1 MYFIIMLLWVILNGK
16 ITLEVILVGLVL
28 TAAAGILMRI
38 FYGYTVRRDFL
49 FLKKIPLILV
59 YFGILV
65 AQILKSSL
73 IMLRILLHRTEN
85 IDPYLVTFDS
95 GLQTDLGRF
104 LLANSITLT
113 PGTITIQTEGS
124 VFTVHCLERTMLDT
138 DLDGLFIRWI
148 RKIEK

>member
-1 MYFIIMLLWVILNGK
+1 MYFIIMLLWVIFNGK
-16 ITLEVILVGLVL
+16 ITLEVILVGLAL

-85 IDPYLVTFDS
+85 LQKNPSKIHRRNPSAKIS
-95 GLQTDLGRF
+95 GSSRR
-104 LLANSITLT
+104 
-113 PGTITIQTEGS
+113 
-124 VFTVHCLERTMLDT
+124 RTNV
-138 DLDGLFIRWI
+138 
-148 RKIEK
+148 